1 MNQISLKTM
10 TTQVVIAAVYVVLV
24 LVFQFMSFQLIQ
36 FRVAELLMVLVL
48 FDKRSIIGLTI
59 GCFLAN
65 LLGGAILIDVI
76 FGTLATTFAGFLM
89 ILLKSKPYVAL
100 LMPAVINGLVVG
112 VILTYGYLLG
122 PLWLTMGSV
131 FIGEFVVMYS
141 FGLITYKAIEK
152 NQYLNE
158 LLTENYHQ
166 KN

>member
-89 ILLKSKPYVAL
+89 VLLKSKPYVAL
-100 LMPAVINGLVVG
+100 LMPAVVNGLVVG

-141 FGLITYKAIEK
+141 FGLITYQAIKK